1 MKKLL
6 KPIIVSML
14 AVSLLGLPHQTTE
27 AAPVKYKN
35 CKELNKAYP
44 GGVAMNANVKNK
56 GGKTKYK
63 PSVSPSVYNLH
74 KGLDRDKDG
83 IACER

>member
-1 MKKLL
+1 MFTLSKKILPALL
-6 KPIIVSML
+6 ACSIV
-14 AVSLLGLPHQTTE
+14 LLPVQTTE
-27 AAPVKYKN
+27 AAAAKFKN
-35 CKELNKAYP
+35 CTQLNKVYP
-44 GGVAMNANVKNK
+44 GGVAMNASVKNK

-63 PSVSPSVYNLH
+63 PAVAPSIYNTH